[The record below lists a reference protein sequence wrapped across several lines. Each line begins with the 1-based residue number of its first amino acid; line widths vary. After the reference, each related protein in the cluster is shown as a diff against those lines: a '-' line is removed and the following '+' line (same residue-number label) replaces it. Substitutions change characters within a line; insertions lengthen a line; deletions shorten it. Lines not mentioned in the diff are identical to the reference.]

1 MSVEEGLLGIIQF
14 KGLISEIQPR
24 GESERDTFLYCNIG
38 FNIYIFM
45 ASSDPKPGAAEKS
58 YIRFSRSQTGK
69 IAYFRLW
76 N

>member
-1 MSVEEGLLGIIQF
+1 MSVEEGLLVIIQF

-58 YIRFSRSQTGK
+58 
-69 IAYFRLW
+69 
-76 N
+76 